1 MRKNIILQI
10 IVLVI
15 AGIALA
21 ASFFRA
27 PKLPLFHADA
37 AWIAILLCG
46 LPILKDA
53 AEGLFTRF
61 DIRADVLVTLAL
73 IASIII
79 GEDFAAGE
87 VAFIM
92 RVGSLLED
100 LTAARAREGIERL
113 VRLTPRTARLL
124 ADGAERIIPADEARS
139 GDLLRVLPGETV
151 PADGKIV
158 SGAAAV
164 DEAVMTGEPLPVDK
178 GPGDAVLS
186 GTTVAEGFFDMR
198 AENAGQD
205 SAVWRLA
212 RLARSADAGKA
223 KIVRLADRWATW
235 IVVIAL
241 TAAALAWTLTG
252 DVIRAVTILVVFCPC
267 ALVLATPAAVTAA
280 IGNASRH
287 HFLVREGDALER
299 LAQTRRV
306 VFDKTGTLTFGR
318 PEVTAVES
326 LVLPEAELY
335 ALAASVEA
343 RSEHPL
349 ARAVVRGFTQTGHA
363 PAPEAEDFAMRPGRG
378 VRARVGGREVL
389 AGSLAF
395 LAEMSV
401 VPPEESAGSES
412 SVQGASR
419 IHLAVDGAYAGHISL
434 ADALRPDVGAVITG
448 IRALGVKP
456 TLLSGDREEAVRAAA
471 DRAGIAEALSR
482 QLPEDKLAFIDA
494 LNKKGE
500 YSCMIGDGINDAPA
514 LKAAHVG
521 IAMGGVGSD
530 IACDAADL
538 VLVRDDLAEL
548 PHLLSLSRRMM
559 RVIRANLCFSMS
571 LNFAAIGLAAAGLLG
586 PVSGA
591 LVHNAGSVFV
601 IVNAAFLLTWKPQE
615 TETSPAAHESASAVS

>member
-27 PKLPLFHADA
+27 PKLPLFHADV

-363 PAPEAEDFAMRPGRG
+363 PAPEAEGRADAPRGAGRG
-378 VRARVGGREVL
+378 TPRSP
-389 AGSLAF
+389 AG
-395 LAEMSV
+395 
-401 VPPEESAGSES
+401 
-412 SVQGASR
+412 
-419 IHLAVDGAYAGHISL
+419 
-434 ADALRPDVGAVITG
+434 
-448 IRALGVKP
+448 
-456 TLLSGDREEAVRAAA
+456 
-471 DRAGIAEALSR
+471 
-482 QLPEDKLAFIDA
+482 
-494 LNKKGE
+494 
-500 YSCMIGDGINDAPA
+500 
-514 LKAAHVG
+514 
-521 IAMGGVGSD
+521 
-530 IACDAADL
+530 
-538 VLVRDDLAEL
+538 
-548 PHLLSLSRRMM
+548 
-559 RVIRANLCFSMS
+559 
-571 LNFAAIGLAAAGLLG
+571 
-586 PVSGA
+586 
-591 LVHNAGSVFV
+591 
-601 IVNAAFLLTWKPQE
+601 
-615 TETSPAAHESASAVS
+615 SPAAPPHPRAKRGDRGSPAPYPPHRPSRRRWKRYWRAAFCAENPPPGYR